1 MLKDTNYCIFGL
13 GDTSY
18 EQFNEMALFCDR
30 SFAKLGANRIG
41 EIGAGNAETHT
52 TEEDFQK
59 WKQPLWE
66 VLFNYYSKF
75 DTADMK

>member
-18 EQFNEMALFCDR
+18 EQLTEMALFCDR

-52 TEEDFQK
+52 TEEDF
-59 WKQPLWE
+59 
-66 VLFNYYSKF
+66 
-75 DTADMK
+75 